1 MTTAFPHDHAESYCI
16 PFDRPR
22 KKGISILR
30 KELLARYSL
39 ELIFIAVGA
48 FTAWFIWYMVEY
60 LWHVNPAQ
68 HTYFINPYEGK
79 WITIAYVGL
88 KKKRKIR
95 HYLHIF
101 KIMPKK

>member
-1 MTTAFPHDHAESYCI
+1 
-16 PFDRPR
+16 
-22 KKGISILR
+22 
-30 KELLARYSL
+30 
-39 ELIFIAVGA
+39 
-48 FTAWFIWYMVEY
+48 MVEY

-68 HTYFINPYEGK
+68 HTYFISPYEGK

-95 HYLHIF
+95 HYLHVF